1 MVHVEDVSTYLQT
14 LAPLELAESWDN
26 VGLLV
31 GRHSAPVRN
40 IMTALTLVPD
50 NVVEAIEGKA
60 DLVVVHHPLPF
71 QPQKRITTD
80 STPGRMLLDL
90 IQAGIAVF
98 SLHTA
103 WDNTSDGINDQ
114 LARLIGLNNTIP
126 LIPSKNPELLKR
138 QLGSGRAGNL
148 PRTSPLE
155 TVAQTLQRAL
165 NTASLSIVGE
175 RTSPV
180 NRVGIVCGSGGSLI
194 SAARE
199 RNCDLFVTGEA
210 TFHQCLE
217 AQASGLSVLLLGHFA
232 SEKFAMNQLTRLLSQ
247 KFPELMVWG
256 SRHESEPSEPLFAS
270 QATA

>member
-1 MVHVEDVSTYLQT
+1 MVHVEDVSAYLQS

-40 IMTALTLVPD
+40 IMTALSLVPN

-71 QPQKRITTD
+71 QPLKRITTD

-98 SLHTA
+98 SMHTA
-103 WDNTSDGINDQ
+103 WDNTTAGINDQ
-114 LARLIGLNNTIP
+114 LAKLIGLNNTAP
-126 LIPSKNPELLKR
+126 LIPSKVPELLKR
-138 QLGSGRAGNL
+138 QLGSGRVGNL
-148 PRTSPLE
+148 PQTSPLE
-155 TVAQTLQRAL
+155 SVAQALQKGL
-165 NTASLSIVGE
+165 NTTHLSIVGA
-175 RTSPV
+175 RTSPIT
-180 NRVGIVCGSGGSLI
+180 RVGIVCGSGGSLI
-194 SAARE
+194 SAVRE
-199 RNCDLFVTGEA
+199 KNCDLFVTGEA

-217 AQASGLSVLLLGHFA
+217 AQSYGISVVLLGHFA
-232 SEKFAMNQLTRLLSQ
+232 SEKFAMDQLTNRLSQ

-256 SRHESEPSEPLFAS
+256 SRHESEPSGPLFAP
-270 QATA
+270 